1 MNRLKNASIAATA
14 GAAFSAP
21 TFADVPTEVTTAM
34 TTLGTD
40 IATVGGLLI
49 VAAVTAMTFKWLK
62 AMFF

>member
-1 MNRLKNASIAATA
+1 MKKITVLAASAA
-14 GAAFSAP
+14 S
-21 TFADVPTEVTTAM
+21 FATPVFAEVPAEVTTSM
-34 TTLGTD
+34 GTLGTD

>member
-1 MNRLKNASIAATA
+1 MKKSNVLLVTAATF
-14 GAAFSAP
+14 GASSV
-21 TFADVPTEVTTAM
+21 FADVPAEVTPSM
-34 TTLGTD
+34 GTLGTD

>member
-1 MNRLKNASIAATA
+1 MKKIKVLALTGLTA
-14 GAAFSAP
+14 GSSAV
-21 TFADVPTEVTTAM
+21 FAEVPAEVGTAM
-34 TTLGTD
+34 TALGAD